1 MEKSEKVK
9 EFKEVLDSFKT
20 VISSEYLSQDM
31 SDVDDIQDL
40 IDTLFEKLQATIN
53 QLKPLVTKNIIQRPQ
68 NVLSN

>member
-53 QLKPLVTKNIIQRPQ
+53 KLRPLVTKNIIQRPQ